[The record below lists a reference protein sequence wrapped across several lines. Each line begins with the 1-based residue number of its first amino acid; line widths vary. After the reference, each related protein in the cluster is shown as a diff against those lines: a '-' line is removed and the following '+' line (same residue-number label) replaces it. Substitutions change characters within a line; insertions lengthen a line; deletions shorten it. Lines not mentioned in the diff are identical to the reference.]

1 MLNFVTFIFQWI
13 KHFDELQT
21 RQVIRDIPII
31 FIVNLFKSYKCM
43 KYLPLTALY
52 VWQPKINQSVELY
65 NHFDDKF
72 IVKVK
77 MKESA
82 RKVFFKT
89 NTHILQYYIIHLY
102 DRGTFYDVIAARM
115 ANSII
120 SSEEKDMDIVIC
132 LLVFYNFFVIA
143 LSFIFLLGKLNF
155 QLVSFASF
163 LNLEYKLT

>member
-1 MLNFVTFIFQWI
+1 
-13 KHFDELQT
+13 
-21 RQVIRDIPII
+21 
-31 FIVNLFKSYKCM
+31 M

-52 VWQPKINQSVELY
+52 VWQPKINQSVGLY

-82 RKVFFKT
+82 RKVFLKT

-120 SSEEKDMDIVIC
+120 SSEEKDMDTVIC
-132 LLVFYNFFVIA
+132 LLVFYNFFCHCVVIY
-143 LSFIFLLGKLNF
+143 IFTWKVEFPIGIF
-155 QLVSFASF
+155 CFF
-163 LNLEYKLT
+163 LKFRIQTYLT